1 MDIHFNEPQEDH
13 LVTLLSALAPSG
25 LKRIKAKDIEVIVYE
40 PALEETEFYHSQV
53 VNDLAALKRWTASV
67 MNKTKTKQI
76 PVLVVP
82 YW

>member
-1 MDIHFNEPQEDH
+1 LDIPFNEPQENY

-25 LKRIKAKDIEVIVYE
+25 LKRIKAKDIEVIVYD
-40 PALEETEFYHSQV
+40 PALEEAEFYHSQA
-53 VNDLAALKRWTASV
+53 VNDLAAFKRWTASV

-76 PVLVVP
+76 PVQVVP